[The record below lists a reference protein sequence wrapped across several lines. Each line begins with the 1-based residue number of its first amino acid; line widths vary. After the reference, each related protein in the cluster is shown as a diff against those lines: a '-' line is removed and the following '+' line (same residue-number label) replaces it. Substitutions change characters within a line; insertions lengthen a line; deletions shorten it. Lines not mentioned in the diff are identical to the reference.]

1 MEELKKEMN
10 AAYKLISAIP
20 VRDEMVDIMAE
31 AKRHLRAAYKIVENM
46 EKENG

>member
-10 AAYKLISAIP
+10 AAYKLMDAIP
-20 VRDEMVDIMAE
+20 VRGDLIEVMAE
-31 AKRHLRAAYKIVENM
+31 ARRHLRTAYKIAENM

>member
-10 AAYKLISAIP
+10 AAYKLMDAIP
-20 VRDEMVDIMAE
+20 VRGDMIEVMAE
-31 AKRHLRAAYKIVENM
+31 ASRHLRAAYKIVENM